1 MSLLQFSN
9 SKKNSFRGNYMRKY
23 GIPKHECRALTVNSS
38 CVQILM
44 LRTFSIIGKKNFNSV
59 KWIICQFLIRCWMK
73 LRFFS
78 RLVSC
83 SIFHILAQIRSWNC
97 LTWFFT
103 KWLNY
108 HVFKK
113 TLYKTKQKKVKLV
126 RMNHTMDLLNSKYD
140 CSQSHYFIADTN
152 TSYF

>member
-97 LTWFFT
+97 LPNLIFT

-108 HVFKK
+108 YIFKTPVQNK
-113 TLYKTKQKKVKLV
+113 SKQSKI
-126 RMNHTMDLLNSKYD
+126 NSYETYYGLALANTTAR
-140 CSQSHYFIADTN
+140 SRIISLPTQIPFI
-152 TSYF
+152 